1 MKVTL
6 IAKTQIEFEFINKIS
21 DHYHKAKRLTS
32 PTDSLVEYSA
42 RKCYNST
49 DKMFERDNF
58 VQSVLKSGHLSVA
71 EHVHFVFEV
80 EDISVACLGQLVRH
94 GLMSHSVQSTRF
106 VDQSDV
112 EFVIPESIANHD
124 FAEAY
129 IKHCDSSLALYKL
142 MRDFGVTKGDARYC
156 LPTGME
162 TSLIVSGNA
171 SMWRNFISQRCDK
184 AAQTEIRMLANEIL
198 RQLYKQSPNIFE
210 DLYKK
215 FIEYEE
221 VND

>member
-6 IAKTQIEFEFINKIS
+6 IAKTQIEFDFIDKIS
-21 DHYHKAKRLTS
+21 DQYRKASKMTS

-49 DKMFERDNF
+49 NKMFEKADF
-58 VQSVLKSGHLSVA
+58 VQSILKSGHLSIA

-80 EDISVACLGQLVRH
+80 ENISVACLGQLVRH

-124 FAEAY
+124 FSEAY

-171 SMWRNFISQRCDK
+171 SMWRNFINQRCDK
-184 AAQTEIRMLANEIL
+184 SAQIEIRLLANEIL
-198 RQLYKQSPNIFE
+198 QKLYKESPKLFE

-215 FIEYEE
+215 FIASEE

>member
-1 MKVTL
+1 MIVTL
-6 IAKTQIEFEFINKIS
+6 IAKTQIEFDFIDKIS
-21 DHYHKAKRLTS
+21 NHYHKAKRLTS

-42 RKCYNST
+42 RKCYDST
-49 DKMFERDNF
+49 DKMFEKDSF

-80 EDISVACLGQLVRH
+80 ENISVACLGQLVRH

-106 VDQSDV
+106 VDQSSV
-112 EFVIPESIANHD
+112 EFVIPESI
-124 FAEAY
+124 ELSGLQEVY
-129 IKHCDSSLALYKL
+129 LKHCDESVELYKL
-142 MRDFGVTKGDARYC
+142 MRNSGVTKGDARYC

-215 FIEYEE
+215 FIEHEE